1 MQLLCRPS
9 HGQRIS
15 CFTFASRSDRPDSLD
30 TSAGHPCKGSTH
42 STRVQPVSTEQ
53 CDTPLRLSRLKCV
66 ETCEIGQSGPTWTSS
81 PWLCH
86 SFKALVSSSDFLEH
100 VTTCEKRHIDPVLTS
115 NPQCFSDISSA
126 RACSPYRLTKLQTA
140 CACMH
145 AGADLSS
152 KLSKLSYN
160 GKSYPFCTASH
171 QTTLVL
177 QRKAFHCNGA
187 DRVVGFLHEAHTGKL
202 RRSTEANFRRFHRFV
217 LSHLI
222 TAVRLCDFCL
232 HGSSRVE
239 AQRDI
244 LNMYRRLCLQVSL
257 KPPCEAHRKGSLH
270 FGGGWVL

>member
-1 MQLLCRPS
+1 MLV
-9 HGQRIS
+9 
-15 CFTFASRSDRPDSLD
+15 RSDNLARP
-30 TSAGHPCKGSTH
+30 GHQVLGFAT
-42 STRVQPVSTEQ
+42 
-53 CDTPLRLSRLKCV
+53 LSRHWSARQTFWSTLRPADSGT
-66 ETCEIGQSGPTWTSS
+66 EMQILHQS
-81 PWLCH
+81 
-86 SFKALVSSSDFLEH
+86 
-100 VTTCEKRHIDPVLTS
+100 
-115 NPQCFSDISSA
+115 QCFSDISSA

-145 AGADLSS
+145 VDADLGS

-177 QRKAFHCNGA
+177 QRKAFHRNGA

-202 RRSTEANFRRFHRFV
+202 RHSREANFRQFHRFV
-217 LSHLI
+217 LLHLI
-222 TAVRLCDFCL
+222 TIVVRLCDFCL

-257 KPPCEAHRKGSLH
+257 KITSEAHRRRSLR